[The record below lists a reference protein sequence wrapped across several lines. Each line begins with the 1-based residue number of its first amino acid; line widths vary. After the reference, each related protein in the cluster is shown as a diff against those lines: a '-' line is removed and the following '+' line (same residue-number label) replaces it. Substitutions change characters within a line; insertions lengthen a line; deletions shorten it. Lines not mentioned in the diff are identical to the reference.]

1 MAFLPVND
9 LLVIDY
15 IPADIRAGLEAESSP
30 SCSAH
35 RVLPRWA
42 RRQFSDLSMDQRVR
56 RKPVISDVARF
67 AGISTATVS
76 RTLATPEKVSA
87 GTREIVMRA
96 VREIGYVPNSAARN
110 LRTNTTK
117 TILAVLPDFSNV
129 FFSRVLRGISDTL
142 VARGYSLIIADT
154 RNNPAREAQYAQFVL
169 AGRVDGILLLNGRSL
184 LSGKAPM
191 IPTVSLCERIP
202 GTPFPHVETEN
213 RKSARA
219 MTAYLATLGHQRIG
233 YVRGPIKN
241 VLERERF
248 AGYRDA
254 LRAAGLRYDAALVT
268 SGDFTLESGEA
279 AAETYLLA
287 KLPDAIFACNDEMA
301 MGLIRGLCAAGV
313 IVPRDVSVAGF
324 DDIEF
329 AEAYNPP
336 ITTVRQARR
345 EIGER
350 AADLLLKLIDGER
363 PGQRETRL
371 GAELV
376 VRKSTA
382 SSEG

>member
-1 MAFLPVND
+1 
-9 LLVIDY
+9 
-15 IPADIRAGLEAESSP
+15 
-30 SCSAH
+30 
-35 RVLPRWA
+35 
-42 RRQFSDLSMDQRVR
+42 MDQRVR

-76 RTLATPEKVSA
+76 RTLATPDKVSA